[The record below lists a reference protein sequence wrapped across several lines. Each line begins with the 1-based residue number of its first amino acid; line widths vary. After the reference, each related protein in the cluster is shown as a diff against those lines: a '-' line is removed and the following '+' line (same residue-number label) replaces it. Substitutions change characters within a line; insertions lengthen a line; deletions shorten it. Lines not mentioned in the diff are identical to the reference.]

1 MKEVTLWDDDHV
13 EPKSDLVPPENLSYQ
28 AFSSVSLDRA
38 TQFLCRR
45 DPQPTQWLLVC
56 QQKHGEVSTVD
67 FCAAVVNLLEFGA
80 PTNMLGTP
88 KAGRHSLLTV
98 RRLRPFA
105 RRRFSTRRPFFVLIL
120 TRKPCVRFL
129 RRVFG
134 WNVRFPFIDHSKS
147 AYRTA
152 NVSSLRSDR
161 ATVSVLQ
168 SGQAGVT
175 RPYQN
180 SMTVWS
186 LTRVF
191 HTCGKNC
198 GKAFFFTCFE
208 AKAPAR

>member
-1 MKEVTLWDDDHV
+1 MAARASRTGGEDRGRFSEPAFNERSVFSFKSSEAGLEEVTLWDDDHV

-28 AFSSVSLDRA
+28 AFSPVSLDRA

-80 PTNMLGTP
+80 PTNVLGTP

-134 WNVRFPFIDHSKS
+134 
-147 AYRTA
+147 
-152 NVSSLRSDR
+152 
-161 ATVSVLQ
+161 
-168 SGQAGVT
+168 
-175 RPYQN
+175 
-180 SMTVWS
+180 
-186 LTRVF
+186 
-191 HTCGKNC
+191 
-198 GKAFFFTCFE
+198 
-208 AKAPAR
+208 